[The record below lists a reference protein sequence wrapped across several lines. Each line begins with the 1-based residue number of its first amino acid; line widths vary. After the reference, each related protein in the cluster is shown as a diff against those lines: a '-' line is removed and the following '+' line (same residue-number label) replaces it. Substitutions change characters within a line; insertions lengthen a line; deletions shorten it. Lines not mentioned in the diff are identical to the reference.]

1 MTADTLKRRAGDLK
15 LNGLLRHWEEI
26 AAQPWVSNLIA
37 WEEEERKRRGLERR
51 LKRARLGSYRPME
64 DFDWNWPKSIDREHI
79 EDLFR
84 LDWLT
89 TATNLVLVGPN
100 GVGKTMIARNL
111 AHQAILAG
119 ATVRFL
125 TASEM
130 LNTLAEQESSTS
142 LRRKLALFARPQ
154 LLVLDELGYLSYSD
168 QHADLLYEIIAM
180 RYEKK
185 PTMLTTNKVFQEW
198 SEVFPN
204 AACVVTIIDRIV
216 HRSEIVLIDGD
227 SYRLKES
234 QEAARQKALERKQRS
249 KRSPLPRSSPK
260 TGQSS

>member
-1 MTADTLKRRAGDLK
+1 MNGPLRQRAHDLK
-15 LNGLLRHWEEI
+15 LHGLLRHWDEV
-26 AAQPWVSNLIA
+26 ADKSWVEPLIG
-37 WEEEERKRRGLERR
+37 WEEEERHRRGLERR
-51 LKRARLGSYRPME
+51 IKRARLGSYRPME
-64 DFDWNWPKSIDREHI
+64 DFDWSWPKSIDRDHV

-84 LDWLT
+84 LDWLAS
-89 TATNLVLVGPN
+89 ATNVVLVGPN

-111 AHQAILAG
+111 ANRAIHAG

-125 TASEM
+125 TAAEM
-130 LNTLAEQESSTS
+130 LNTLAEQDSSTS

-154 LLVLDELGYLSYSD
+154 VLILDELGYLSYSD
-168 QHADLLYEIIAM
+168 QHADLLYEVIAL

-185 PTMLTTNKVFQEW
+185 PTILTTNKTFKEW

-216 HRSEIVLIDGD
+216 HRSEIVSIDGE

-234 QEAARQKALERKQRS
+234 KDAAKKKADARKRRKK
-249 KRSPLPRSSPK
+249 KRTK
-260 TGQSS
+260 T